1 MVKAVRYDEFGGIDV
16 LRVEEVERPVPGGGQ
31 VLVRVKAAGINPSE
45 AVIRTGAVAQIF
57 PSTFPSGQGSDLAGV
72 VEEVGAGAGGF
83 SPGDEV
89 IGFSNNRASQAELV
103 LVEAGDLA
111 RKPEKVSWEV
121 AGGLYVAGVTA
132 WGAVHAVQ
140 PKEGETIVISGAAGG
155 GGSLAVQPKEGETIV
170 ISGAAGGV
178 GSLAVQ
184 LARRTGATVV
194 GLASEGNHEWL
205 KRRGVIPVAYGD
217 GVADRIRGAAPGG
230 VDAFIDTYGGGY
242 VELAFALGVAAERI
256 DTIADY
262 AAAAKYG
269 VKTEGGAEAGPGAQV
284 LAELAGLIA
293 DGHLEVPIANVYPL
307 AQVREAYTELERRH
321 TRGKIVLRP

>member
-1 MVKAVRYDEFGGIDV
+1 MSKAVRYDEFGGIDV
-16 LRVEEVERPVPGGGQ
+16 LRVDEVERPVPGDGQ

-45 AVIRTGAVAQIF
+45 AAIRTGAVAQIF

-72 VEEVGAGAGGF
+72 IEEVGAGVGGF

-111 RKPEKVSWEV
+111 RKPENVSWAV

-140 PKEGETIVISGAAGG
+140 PKEGETV
-155 GGSLAVQPKEGETIV
+155 V

-184 LARRTGATVV
+184 LARRTGATVI
-194 GLASEGNHEWL
+194 GLASAGNHDWL
-205 KRRGVIPVAYGD
+205 ESHGVIPVAYGD
-217 GVADRIRGAAPGG
+217 GVADRIRATAPSG

-242 VELAFALGVAAERI
+242 VDLAIALGVAAERI

-269 VKTEGGAEAGPGAQV
+269 VKTAGGAEAGPGGKV

-293 DGHLEVPIANVYPL
+293 EGDLEVPIANIYPL

-321 TRGKIVLRP
+321 THGKIVLRP